1 MESGLHFILFHRFNC
16 SSHRPLLSSN
26 QFYGACPDS
35 DWDQSSF
42 LGIDCLCVGQYTGRS
57 SWTKADYFSITH
69 FAKKGNCSTAI
80 SGIFSCQLFNF
91 LIGFGVSL
99 FIQSLDGEYE
109 FLIFDFK
116 GSTYDKISDSIIL
129 LVMAG
134 VFVYLATIFI
144 IVIKK
149 EGFLK
154 KLEALSARIYYVSF
168 VIIACLLA
176 ILTDFFK

>member
-1 MESGLHFILFHRFNC
+1 
-16 SSHRPLLSSN
+16 
-26 QFYGACPDS
+26 
-35 DWDQSSF
+35 
-42 LGIDCLCVGQYTGRS
+42 
-57 SWTKADYFSITH
+57 
-69 FAKKGNCSTAI
+69 
-80 SGIFSCQLFNF
+80 
-91 LIGFGVSL
+91 
-99 FIQSLDGEYE
+99 
-109 FLIFDFK
+109 
-116 GSTYDKISDSIIL
+116 
-129 LVMAG
+129 MAG